1 METVR
6 TGLTLSVHF
15 QHCQD
20 WYKRVRM
27 VLILSRQ
34 FCPDGFQTIRTVF
47 KLSGRFSN
55 CPDGFQTIR
64 RVFKLSGWFSNCPD
78 GFQTVW
84 MVQKQSGRCQ
94 NYFDRSILYRQFR
107 LCPEMSTFS
116 LIRHM
121 FCQKQRSESRP
132 KNEIYTLWV
141 WAKPWLRQE
150 GRLVPYYH
158 TAICHMFFASYYL

>member
-1 METVR
+1 
-6 TGLTLSVHF
+6 
-15 QHCQD
+15 
-20 WYKRVRM
+20 M

-34 FCPDGFQTIRTVF
+34 FCPDGFQTVRTVFKLSGRFSNCLDGFQTVRTVF

-132 KNEIYTLWV
+132 KNEIYTL
-141 WAKPWLRQE
+141 
-150 GRLVPYYH
+150 
-158 TAICHMFFASYYL
+158 